1 MAQVANIYIDQ
12 GSDFVIQVDVT
23 DAAGDILNLTG
34 YTASAQIRKTYSSS
48 TATATF
54 TCTHSGSAG
63 VVTMSLTDTQTSA
76 IEAGRYVYDLL
87 VTDGSGLK
95 SRVVEGQATV
105 TPGVTR

>member
-1 MAQVANIYIDQ
+1 M
-12 GSDFVIQVDVT
+12 T
-23 DAAGDILNLTG
+23 
-34 YTASAQIRKTYSSS
+34 
-48 TATATF
+48 
-54 TCTHSGSAG
+54 
-63 VVTMSLTDTQTSA
+63 LTDVQTTA

>member
-23 DAAGDILNLTG
+23 DAAGDVLNLTG

-54 TCTHSGSAG
+54 TCSHSSGG
-63 VVTMSLTDTQTSA
+63 GEVTMSLTDTQTSA
-76 IEAGRYVYDLL
+76 TSHSVPRG
-87 VTDGSGLK
+87 GK
-95 SRVVEGQATV
+95 N
-105 TPGVTR
+105 